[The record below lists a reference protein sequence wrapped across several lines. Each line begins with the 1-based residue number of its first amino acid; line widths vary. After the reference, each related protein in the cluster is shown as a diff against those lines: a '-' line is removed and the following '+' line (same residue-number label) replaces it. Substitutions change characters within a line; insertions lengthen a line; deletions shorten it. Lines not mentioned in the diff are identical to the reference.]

1 MSNKLLKVGLLG
13 SVITALCCFTPILVG
28 VLSVFGLGV
37 IISYLD
43 FVLLPL
49 LAVFIV
55 LTIVGFIRY
64 KQN

>member
-1 MSNKLLKVGLLG
+1 MSNKLLKLGLLG
-13 SVITALCCFTPILVG
+13 SIITALCCFTPILVG
-28 VLSVFGLGV
+28 VLSVVGLGV
-37 IISYLD
+37 IINYLD

-55 LTIVGFIRY
+55 LTVAGFIRY